1 MRKYTNPAPIPN
13 GGMPIY
19 AAEFIGCLQTEVY
32 RAIIAPYLQ
41 YGEPIIINGCIV
53 TPNIGAGTCTITAGM
68 AFIDGDLIDVPAYA
82 GAFPVYLHQG
92 AATTVTKAYKD
103 TQPRAVTIEKTC
115 AYVPAL
121 PGAGE
126 SILFNPYTSQ
136 YLRDVKRRY
145 ETPVNELIPFVDY
158 PDGDSAPFDP
168 ATGIG
173 KWQWLGFQIATE
185 MTGRVLVQFDP
196 ADPDFAIGNPFGEK
210 NHTLTSNEMPI
221 HGHTISTSDSPQSGS
236 DGSDPVRS
244 SSGGGVNS
252 RGGAGAGKTIGTAG
266 GGQTH
271 NNTQKSFSGVYL
283 KRI

>member
-103 TQPRAVTIEKTC
+103 TQPRAVTIEKIC
-115 AYVPAL
+115 AYAPAL

-126 SILFNPYTSQ
+126 SILFDPYTSQ

-145 ETPVNELIPFVDY
+145 ETPVNGLIPFVDY
-158 PDGDSAPFDP
+158 PDGDNTPFDP
-168 ATGIG
+168 VTGVG
-173 KWQWLGFQIATE
+173 KWQWLGFQIPPELIGAT
-185 MTGRVLVQFDP
+185 LVQFDP
-196 ADPDFAIGNPFGEK
+196 ADTDF
-210 NHTLTSNEMPI
+210 TLTQHFGSKNQTLTINQIPA
-221 HGHTISTSDSPQSGS
+221 HTHKYSISTLSQPNGALYQSNAFQGGGSDVYTGNKDFDSGS
-236 DGSDPVRS
+236 
-244 SSGGGVNS
+244 
-252 RGGAGAGKTIGTAG
+252 AG
-266 GGQTH
+266 GSQAH
-271 NNTQKSFSGVYL
+271 NNVQKSYVGLYV